1 MPIDPITTLKNA
13 AGTATASMLLILV
26 KSLMDFTRTGPQIRN
41 EVLKYFRFYLAFAIS
56 RLFFLG
62 WLACFFWALLGG
74 TLYFAIV
81 HTAHMTFREYL
92 AVFLGLSAIGTA
104 TLLNFCDQL
113 LHKPGNICA
122 GWQYRTSRLYGLWH
136 LLTPGRLRLAK
147 RVFWGGIGIILGIGV
162 GTAGLR
168 GEWGHVLLPGAVAA
182 MILGYFLWLDWAE
195 SVPVPEKLPAR
206 TGPPNLVMIGCD
218 TLRLDHLG
226 IAGYHRNTS
235 PFIDALCRRSSLFT
249 HCYTPLAR
257 TAPALASMF
266 AGVWPHQHKV
276 RDNFTQIESCAV
288 PEETLAAVLGRQ
300 GYRSVALSDWC
311 GSDLK
316 KFGFGFDEVEA
327 PDDQWNLKYYLRQGP
342 MQLKLFLSLFY
353 NNPLGRLFLPEIYY
367 QSGNP
372 LDTVFGDRA
381 CRRICEL
388 GKSGQ
393 PFLLNVF
400 IASTHAPFGS
410 EYPYYLKFADKN
422 YGGESKFIM
431 TSLRDPNE
439 VIEKQELTPDNFDL
453 EQIIK
458 LYDGCVSR
466 FDAEVAKITNYVEAC
481 GLAENTILMV
491 YSDHGIEFFEN
502 QSWGQGNTVFGDD
515 FGAKIPLIIHDP
527 RCRGG
532 ERIEQI
538 VRTVDI
544 APTLL
549 DLCGAPIPKTMAGRS
564 LVPAMNGVELGL
576 SAYQETGIWL
586 GNIPGL
592 HPDRRTYPNLLE
604 LLEVPDKRT
613 GTLAIKPEYAAAI
626 DQARDRMLR
635 KGRWKLTYQ
644 PLKNG
649 VLYRLFDMETDPDCR
664 HDVSDRHPEVLER
677 LKLDLAE
684 WLEAD
689 GLAPAFNAP
698 VNFRAWRTEVREL
711 AG

>member
-1 MPIDPITTLKNA
+1 
-13 AGTATASMLLILV
+13 
-26 KSLMDFTRTGPQIRN
+26 
-41 EVLKYFRFYLAFAIS
+41 
-56 RLFFLG
+56 
-62 WLACFFWALLGG
+62 
-74 TLYFAIV
+74 
-81 HTAHMTFREYL
+81 
-92 AVFLGLSAIGTA
+92 
-104 TLLNFCDQL
+104 
-113 LHKPGNICA
+113 
-122 GWQYRTSRLYGLWH
+122 
-136 LLTPGRLRLAK
+136 
-147 RVFWGGIGIILGIGV
+147 
-162 GTAGLR
+162 
-168 GEWGHVLLPGAVAA
+168 
-182 MILGYFLWLDWAE
+182 
-195 SVPVPEKLPAR
+195 
-206 TGPPNLVMIGCD
+206 
-218 TLRLDHLG
+218 
-226 IAGYHRNTS
+226 
-235 PFIDALCRRSSLFT
+235 
-249 HCYTPLAR
+249 
-257 TAPALASMF
+257 
-266 AGVWPHQHKV
+266 
-276 RDNFTQIESCAV
+276 
-288 PEETLAAVLGRQ
+288 
-300 GYRSVALSDWC
+300 
-311 GSDLK
+311 
-316 KFGFGFDEVEA
+316 
-327 PDDQWNLKYYLRQGP
+327 
-342 MQLKLFLSLFY
+342 
-353 NNPLGRLFLPEIYY
+353 
-367 QSGNP
+367 
-372 LDTVFGDRA
+372 
-381 CRRICEL
+381 
-388 GKSGQ
+388 
-393 PFLLNVF
+393 
-400 IASTHAPFGS
+400 
-410 EYPYYLKFADKN
+410 
-422 YGGESKFIM
+422 M